1 MTVVGV
7 STHKRRV
14 GLIGDFAEAVVE
26 HDACYRLY
34 IVVYNAHHGSS
45 QLFGH
50 GVVLEVDIDACRG
63 GLFVA
68 AYYVDGFYIIGYGK
82 VGAFG
87 RILGHFDGREE
98 FFDASFHLVDVDVTD
113 NDDSLIVGTVP
124 FVVVVAQV
132 LVGEVHHYFH
142 RTDRQTVGILASCK
156 HLGQDFLYDTPVGV
170 VAGTPLFVYHTA
182 LAVYLIVFEQDG
194 ARPVVQYEE
203 AGVYQSGVGRGY
215 VRYAIYRLVE
225 SGVGI
230 DVGAE
235 FYTVVFE
242 IVEHCFPGE
251 VLQSVESHVLQE
263 VCQTAL
269 VLFFE
274 NRTYALCDVKFGAV
288 FGCLVVA
295 DVIGESVVEYT
306 ITNLRVDGQLLRHRV
321 LFLCDGRHSK
331 GYDGGCQETFQCFYV
346 HHLRFIKG

>member
-1 MTVVGV
+1 M
-7 STHKRRV
+7 
-14 GLIGDFAEAVVE
+14 
-26 HDACYRLY
+26 
-34 IVVYNAHHGSS
+34 
-45 QLFGH
+45 
-50 GVVLEVDIDACRG
+50 LEVYIDACRG
-63 GLFVA
+63 SLFVA
-68 AYYVDGFYIIGYGK
+68 TYYVDGLDI
-82 VGAFG
+82 VGNSVIDAFG
-87 RILGHFDGREE
+87 RILGHLDGREE
-98 FFDASFHLVDVDVTD
+98 LFDAGFHLVYVDVTD
-113 NDDSLIVGTVP
+113 NDDSLIVGAIP

-156 HLGQDFLYDTPVGV
+156 HLGQDFLYDAPVGV

-242 IVEHCFPGE
+242 IVEHCFPRE
-251 VLQSVESHVLQE
+251 VLQPVECHVLQE
-263 VCQTAL
+263 VSQTAL

-274 NRTYALCDVKFGAV
+274 N
-288 FGCLVVA
+288 
-295 DVIGESVVEYT
+295 
-306 ITNLRVDGQLLRHRV
+306 
-321 LFLCDGRHSK
+321 
-331 GYDGGCQETFQCFYV
+331 
-346 HHLRFIKG
+346 